1 MTLEELQKLDAQHIW
16 HPLTQHKTANSPL
29 AIKKAQ
35 GNYLFDMAGKT
46 YFDAISSWYT
56 CSYGHTNP
64 VLTQAIKKQVD
75 ELHHVVFA
83 GMTHEPAAR
92 LSKKLIGILP
102 DNQQKLFFSENGST
116 SVEIALKMAFQY
128 HFNRGEKRNV
138 VIALEN
144 GFHGDTF
151 GAMSASGLSVYN
163 GPFEDFFIDVKR
175 IPVPTEENLS
185 EVLYLIDELTTQN
198 QVASFIYEPLVQGAA
213 AMQMHQP
220 EHLCQV
226 LKCFQEKG
234 VLTIADEVMTG
245 FGKTG
250 YNFASEAM
258 LNKPDMMC
266 LSKALTGGIMPMAIT
281 TCTKKV
287 YDAFYDDELARG
299 FFHGHTYS
307 GNPLGCAVAAAAI
320 DLLTSDAIQENIQL
334 ITQSHKKHIKVYQ
347 SHNAVDSVR
356 SCGVILAIDLAIEME
371 RYGSKRNEIFQWF
384 MNHGVFLRP
393 LGKTIYIVPPF
404 TTSPQELE
412 LLYKALLVF
421 LDEMTSKKAQFL

>member
-1 MTLEELQKLDAQHIW
+1 MTLKEIQNLDGDHIW
-16 HPLTQHKTANSPL
+16 HPLTQHKTASSPL
-29 AIKKAQ
+29 VIKKAQ
-35 GNYLFDMAGKT
+35 GNYLFDMEDKP

-64 VLTQAIKKQVD
+64 VLTQAIKNQVD

-83 GMTHEPAAR
+83 GMTHEPAVR

-102 DNQQKLFFSENGST
+102 YNQQKLFFSENGST

-128 HFNRGEKRNV
+128 HFNNGEKRNV

-175 IPVPTEENLS
+175 IPVPNQENLK
-185 EVLYLIDELTTQN
+185 EVLNLIEELTTQH

-213 AMQMHQP
+213 AMQMHEP
-220 EHLCQV
+220 AHLCQL
-226 LKCFQEKG
+226 LKHFKEKG

-250 YNFASEAM
+250 HHFASDSM
-258 LNKPDMMC
+258 PNKPDMMC
-266 LSKALTGGIMPMAIT
+266 FSKALTGGIMPMAIT
-281 TCTKKV
+281 SCTQKV

-307 GNPLGCAVAAAAI
+307 GNPLGCAVAAASI
-320 DLLTSDAIQENIQL
+320 DLLTSSAIQENIQL
-334 ITQSHKKHIKVYQ
+334 ITQSHQKHIEVFQPHKAV
-347 SHNAVDSVR
+347 NAVR

-371 RYGSKRNEIFQWF
+371 RYGNKRDEIFQWF
-384 MNHGVFLRP
+384 IDHGIFLRP

-404 TTSPQELE
+404 TTTPQELE
-412 LLYKALLVF
+412 LLYKALLLF
-421 LDEMTSKKAQFL
+421 LDQLK

>member
-1 MTLEELQKLDAQHIW
+1 MTLKELQKLDAQHIW

-29 AIKKAQ
+29 AIKKGQ
-35 GNYLFDMAGKT
+35 GNYLYDMSNKP

-56 CSYGHTNP
+56 CSYGHANP
-64 VLTQAIKKQVD
+64 VLTESIKKQVD
-75 ELHHVVFA
+75 QLHHVVFA
-83 GMTHEPAAR
+83 GMTHEPAAH

-151 GAMSASGLSVYN
+151 GAMSASSLSVYN
-163 GPFEDFFIDVKR
+163 GPFEDFFIDVQR
-175 IPVPTEENLS
+175 IPVPTDENIN
-185 EVLYLIDELTTQN
+185 EVLNLIEELTTQY

-213 AMQMHQP
+213 AMQMHEP
-220 EHLCQV
+220 AHLDCL
-226 LKCFQEKG
+226 LKLFKEKA

-258 LNKPDMMC
+258 INKPDMMC

-281 TCTKKV
+281 TCTQEV
-287 YDAFYDDELARG
+287 YDAFYDNELTRG

-307 GNPLGCAVAAAAI
+307 GNPLGCAVAAAGI
-320 DLLTSDAIQENIQL
+320 DLLTSSAIQKNIEF
-334 ITQSHKKHIKVYQ
+334 ITQSHQEHIQVYDT
-347 SHNAVDSVR
+347 HKAVAAVR

-384 MNHGVFLRP
+384 MDHGIFLRP

-404 TTSPQELE
+404 TTTPQELE

-421 LDEMTSKKAQFL
+421 LDEMTANKA